1 MCGIAGIVGPG
12 ATQEA
17 VVQMTTAVAH
27 RGPDGEGF
35 WTEDGVALGHR
46 RLAII
51 DLDGGDQ
58 PMRSSSGRWILVFN
72 GEIYNYKFLREEVY
86 PDYDYSNSSDSE
98 AILAGLETE
107 GTACLERFNGIF
119 AFAAWDRQT
128 ESLLL
133 ARDSTG
139 VKPLYFG
146 TADDGSLLF
155 GSEVK
160 ALIAGGMR
168 PKPDF
173 GGLSV
178 YLDVRFVPGART
190 VFEGINKL
198 APGRSL
204 MVSRDGNIVASKSF
218 LDAAPKIDRHVR
230 KRDAVARVRKAM
242 LDAVKRQLVSDV
254 PVGILLSGGVDSA
267 AVAAA
272 ARIAEGAV
280 TTYCVGYSGDH
291 WSNEFAEAAET
302 ARILGTEHV
311 ELTIDAADAIEAM
324 PKLVR
329 HLEEPV
335 VTTSVFSYYLLCEQ
349 VAKHRKV
356 VLTGQGADEPW
367 GGYNRHR
374 AASLLP
380 ALRRVSPL
388 LPKGLIRNA
397 LGYDV
402 SERLM
407 DALAAEGDIA
417 TWRALHALFPGD
429 ATNDLRPES
438 KWIESRPALT
448 GKLLEDYLSLLPTNG
463 NLFDR
468 QLALDTRTSLPENLL
483 MLADKLSMAHGLEV
497 RVPLLDKE
505 YLRVVESLPA
515 RFKRHGLLSGDGKHL
530 HKLACLDLL
539 PRSVVFRTKKGFQ
552 TPIEEWLRGELGD
565 HIEELAADTGSF
577 ARHWL
582 GADFV
587 QKLIQRHRSRESG
600 NLERQLFAIWMLEE
614 WARAYV
620 VQEPE
625 PISAVGN
632 DKPPSQ
638 YR

>member
-17 VVQMTTAVAH
+17 VARMTTAVAH

-35 WTEDGVALGHR
+35 WLENDVALGHR

-58 PMRSSSGRWILVFN
+58 PMCSSSGRWVLVFN
-72 GEIYNYKFLREEVY
+72 GEIYNYRLLREQVY

-107 GTACLERFNGIF
+107 GAACLERLSGIF
-119 AFAAWDRQT
+119 AFAAWDR
-128 ESLLL
+128 ESETLLL
-133 ARDSTG
+133 ARDCMG

-146 TADDGSLLF
+146 TANDGSFLF

-160 ALIAGGMR
+160 ALIAGGVQS
-168 PKPDF
+168 KPDF
-173 GGLSV
+173 DGLAV

-190 VFEGINKL
+190 VFEGVNKL
-198 APGRSL
+198 APGESL
-204 MVSRDGNIVASKSF
+204 MVSRNGKVVAAEKF
-218 LDAAPKIDRHVR
+218 LATAPEIDRTIR
-230 KRDAVARVRKAM
+230 RRDAVERVRQSM
-242 LDAVKRQLVSDV
+242 LDAVERQLVSDV

-272 ARIAEGAV
+272 ARIAQGSV

-291 WSNEFAEAAET
+291 WSNEFTEAAET

-311 ELTIDAADAIEAM
+311 ELTIDEADAIAAM

-335 VTTSVFSYYLLCEQ
+335 VTTSVFSYFLLCEQ

-380 ALRRVSPL
+380 AMRRASRA
-388 LPKGLIRNA
+388 LPKGIIRKA

-402 SERLM
+402 SERLF
-407 DALAAEGDIA
+407 DALAAEGDVA
-417 TWRALHALFPGD
+417 TWRALHTLFPGESTD
-429 ATNDLRPES
+429 DVRPES
-438 KWIESRPALT
+438 EWIESRPALT
-448 GKLLEDYLSLLPTNG
+448 DTLLEDYCPLLPANG
-463 NLFDR
+463 GLFDR

-497 RVPLLDKE
+497 RVPLLDKD

-515 RFKRHGLLSGDGKHL
+515 RLKRHGLLGGHGKYL
-530 HKLACLDLL
+530 HKLACLELL
-539 PRSVVFRTKKGFQ
+539 PRSIVYRRKKGFQ

-565 HIEELAADTGSF
+565 HIEALAADSGSF
-577 ARHWL
+577 ARQWV
-582 GADFV
+582 GVDFV
-587 QKLIQRHRSRESG
+587 RKLVQRHRSRSSG

-614 WARAYV
+614 WARAFV
-620 VQEPE
+620 V
-625 PISAVGN
+625 A
-632 DKPPSQ
+632 
-638 YR
+638 